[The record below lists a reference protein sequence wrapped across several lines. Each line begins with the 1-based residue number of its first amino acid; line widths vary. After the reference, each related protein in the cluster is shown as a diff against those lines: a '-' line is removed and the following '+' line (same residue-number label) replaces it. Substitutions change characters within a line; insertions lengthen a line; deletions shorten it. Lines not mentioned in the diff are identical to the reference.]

1 MLLGKALTVTQR
13 TRQGLRLGVAVCAGL
28 YLGIT
33 LPAQAQAPNQLQ
45 ATGTTP
51 ALPSRNEPLTA
62 QERLEAI
69 RLGLVEATLQT
80 PTKVTT
86 TSWIDAQGSLRE
98 SSSFKNGMVV
108 KGVRVLAYGR
118 DETGQAKAR
127 LQTSPVNV
135 GMNDKDLSANSQG
148 QALASAAEC
157 TQKVGSQLSH
167 VVKLELDIEPTAHPT
182 VLQFLLPQIQA
193 LWVNGVSSNIS
204 SNSSTSAGSVSNTAK
219 PWRAVNS
226 LPPASMANNL
236 SNYERALISQHNIS
250 SPWQANV
257 KVKTYPTPAKG
268 FEGYPGYKAPGV
280 ALNLEYQ
287 MISTEGQVLA
297 MEDSVSLVLDIERPK
312 WASPRVA
319 SASAQLVQEQLQSW
333 RTQSE
338 QWLQC
343 QHLSPVVTAVSGQ
356 QIQINAGSLAGVRQ
370 GDEWLIAHPVRFPAE
385 LVSQEGAPQ
394 TLLAKVQAVTPYN
407 SQLVVLAGP
416 AQAVQANWRA
426 WPTETLIKEPNLLPS
441 AHKNTAPVKRP
452 SKPVASAS
460 PHLGFPVN

>member
-1 MLLGKALTVTQR
+1 
-13 TRQGLRLGVAVCAGL
+13 
-28 YLGIT
+28 
-33 LPAQAQAPNQLQ
+33 
-45 ATGTTP
+45 
-51 ALPSRNEPLTA
+51 
-62 QERLEAI
+62 
-69 RLGLVEATLQT
+69 
-80 PTKVTT
+80 
-86 TSWIDAQGSLRE
+86 
-98 SSSFKNGMVV
+98 
-108 KGVRVLAYGR
+108 
-118 DETGQAKAR
+118 
-127 LQTSPVNV
+127 
-135 GMNDKDLSANSQG
+135 
-148 QALASAAEC
+148 
-157 TQKVGSQLSH
+157 
-167 VVKLELDIEPTAHPT
+167 VVKLELDIEPSAHPM
-182 VLQFLLPQIQA
+182 VLQFLLPQIQT
-193 LWVNGVSSNIS
+193 LWVSSANGV
-204 SNSSTSAGSVSNTAK
+204 NSPNAAK

-236 SNYERALISQHNIS
+236 STYERALISQHNIS
-250 SPWQANV
+250 SPWQASV
-257 KVKTYPTPAKG
+257 KVRTYATPARG
-268 FEGYPGYKAPGV
+268 FEGYPGYKAAGV

-287 MISTEGQVLA
+287 MISTDGQVLA

-319 SASAQLVQEQLQSW
+319 SVSAQLVQEQLQSW
-333 RTQSE
+333 RNQSE

-370 GDEWLIAHPVRFPAE
+370 GDEWLIAHPARFPAE

-441 AHKNTAPVKRP
+441 THKNAAPVKRP

-460 PHLGFPVN
+460 SHLGFPVN

>member
-13 TRQGLRLGVAVCAGL
+13 TRQGLRLGVAVYAGL

-33 LPAQAQAPNQLQ
+33 LPAQAQAQAQAQAPNQLQ

-127 LQTSPVNV
+127 LQTSPVNA
-135 GMNDKDLSANSQG
+135 GMNDRDPSANSQG
-148 QALASAAEC
+148 HAAASPAEC
-157 TQKVGSQLSH
+157 RQKVGSQLSH
-167 VVKLELDIEPTAHPT
+167 VVKLELDIEPSAHPM

-193 LWVNGVSSNIS
+193 LWIS
-204 SNSSTSAGSVSNTAK
+204 SVGSTPDGNVPNTAK

-236 SNYERALISQHNIS
+236 STYERALISQHNIS
-250 SPWQANV
+250 SPWQASV

-287 MISTEGQVLA
+287 MISTDGQVLA

-370 GDEWLIAHPVRFPAE
+370 GDEWLIAHPARFPAE

-407 SQLVVLAGP
+407 SQLVILAGP

-441 AHKNTAPVKRP
+441 AHKNAAPVKRP
-452 SKPVASAS
+452 SKPVASAA